1 MWDNIAQQYLSIL
14 GSILLGIGAML
25 IDWLRNLY
33 RPRYN
38 MRHLY
43 RPRYNK
49 YRVQYKWIVILVISA
64 SIIGGLILCAIGG
77 KLIFI
82 GGMLGMAVGWILS
95 RWIL

>member
-14 GSILLGIGAML
+14 GSILLGMGAML
-25 IDWLRNLY
+25 IGPFPRN
-33 RPRYN
+33 
-38 MRHLY
+38 LY

-49 YRVQYKWIVILVISA
+49 YRAYQQYKWIVILVISA

-82 GGMLGMAVGWILS
+82 GIVLGMTVGWIVS
-95 RWIL
+95 R